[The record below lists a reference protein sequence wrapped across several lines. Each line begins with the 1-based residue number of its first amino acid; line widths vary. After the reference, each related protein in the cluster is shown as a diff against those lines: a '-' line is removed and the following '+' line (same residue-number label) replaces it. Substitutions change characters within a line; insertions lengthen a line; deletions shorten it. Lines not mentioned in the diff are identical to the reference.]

1 MARLAYTLALWL
13 ALPLVLGRLWWR
25 ARRQPEYMQHW
36 GERFGRQAIIPTRP
50 VIWLHAVS
58 VGETRAAQPL
68 LAALAARYP
77 GHELLLTCMTPTG
90 RASALALRQSD
101 MQVVYLPYDYPF
113 AIRRFLAHF
122 RPCIGLML
130 ETEVWPNLLALGAEE
145 GVPMLLVNA
154 RLSER
159 SYRRYLRFAS
169 LARAAYGTFA
179 QVGAQSAIDRERI
192 LALGAAA
199 VSVTGNLKFDVAPDP
214 HLLALGTAWRSALGA
229 RKVVFAASTREGEEA
244 LLLQALAAHP
254 VAGLLTVIV
263 PRHPQRFEEVAA
275 LLAARGHALVMRS
288 ENRDVPPD
296 CAFVVGDSMGEM
308 AAYFTGCDVAF
319 VGGSL
324 LAYGGQNFIEACAL
338 GVPVLL
344 GPHTYN
350 FSKASEDALAAG
362 AAVRVADAAKLVEC
376 LRGILADDQMRDAMS
391 QAGLRFCAEHQG
403 ATAKMLAII
412 ERVIKGVI
420 R

>member
-1 MARLAYTLALWL
+1 MRSVPGGGSHGARVASLTREALQGLSAVAAQSEEDAARLT
-13 ALPLVLGRLWWR
+13 
-25 ARRQPEYMQHW
+25 
-36 GERFGRQAIIPTRP
+36 
-50 VIWLHAVS
+50 S
-58 VGETRAAQPL
+58 
-68 LAALAARYP
+68 
-77 GHELLLTCMTPTG
+77 
-90 RASALALRQSD
+90 
-101 MQVVYLPYDYPF
+101 
-113 AIRRFLAHF
+113 
-122 RPCIGLML
+122 
-130 ETEVWPNLLALGAEE
+130 
-145 GVPMLLVNA
+145 
-154 RLSER
+154 
-159 SYRRYLRFAS
+159 
-169 LARAAYGTFA
+169 
-179 QVGAQSAIDRERI
+179 
-192 LALGAAA
+192 LGAAR
-199 VSVTGNLKFDVAPDP
+199 VEVTDNLKFDTTVPD
-214 HLLALGTAWRSALGA
+214 AMRSLGA
-229 RKVVFAASTREGEEA
+229 LLRQRFGADRPVFLAASTREGEEA

-288 ENRDVPPD
+288 EKRDVPPD